1 MMNLKHCR
9 LFAFSALAL
18 APVASFAQ
26 TWVSYDKAQDVLLG
40 FREAGQPDL
49 VLDLGSYTTFN
60 SAKTIPF
67 SYLQGVYGSNL
78 DGITWSAFGTI
89 WTSSS
94 DPNWKTVF
102 ATDPGTVNGVQVGVT
117 GPWQNQSAALQAG
130 SGTKIYSF
138 GNGLNTAV
146 SASLQNVSVLGSGT
160 ALSIVPN
167 ATSTDKSYTYLMTHT
182 GTGNFMNTFQG
193 GESVEQTLPAG
204 FSAGSVD
211 QKMDLYQLVP
221 GGTGDATLLGTFDVA
236 PGGTIT
242 YTPTP
247 EPSTCAL
254 AALGFLGLVGS
265 RWFRRR
271 A

>member
-1 MMNLKHCR
+1 MMNLKHCHW
-9 LFAFSALAL
+9 FAFSALAL
-18 APVASFAQ
+18 APVATFAQ
-26 TWVSYDKAQDVLLG
+26 TWVSYDKTQDVLLG

-60 SAKTIPF
+60 SAKTIPS

-78 DGITWSAFGTI
+78 DGVTWSACGTI

-102 ATDPGTVNGVQVGVT
+102 ATDPDTVNGVQVGAT
-117 GPWQNQSAALQAG
+117 GPWQNQSAALLAG

-138 GNGLNTAV
+138 GNGFNTVV
-146 SASLQNVSVLGSGT
+146 SASLQSVNVLAAN
-160 ALSIVPN
+160 ALSLVPSG
-167 ATSTDKSYTYLMTHT
+167 TSTDKSYTYLMTHT

-193 GESVEQTLPAG
+193 GNSVEQTLPAG
-204 FSAGSVD
+204 FSTGSVD
-211 QKMDLYQLVP
+211 QMMDLYQLVP
-221 GGTGDATLLGTFDVA
+221 GGTGNATLLGTFDVA
-236 PGGTIT
+236 PSGTIT

-247 EPSTCAL
+247 EPWTYAL

-265 RWFRRR
+265 RWFTRR

>member
-1 MMNLKHCR
+1 MMKFKHCR

-18 APVASFAQ
+18 APVATFAQ
-26 TWVSYDKAQDVLLG
+26 TWVSYDKTQDVLLG

-60 SAKTIPF
+60 SAKTIPA

-78 DGITWSAFGTI
+78 DGVTWSAFGTI

-102 ATDPGTVNGVQVGVT
+102 ATDPGTVNGVQVGET
-117 GPWQNQSAALQAG
+117 GPWQNQSAALQAS

-138 GNGLNTAV
+138 GGGLNTAV
-146 SASLQNVSVLGSGT
+146 SASLQSVNVLAAN
-160 ALSIVPN
+160 ALTLAPN
-167 ATSTDKSYTYLMTHT
+167 GTSTDKSYTYLMTHT

-221 GGTGDATLLGTFDVA
+221 GGTGNATLLGTLDVA

-247 EPSTCAL
+247 EPSTYVL
-254 AALGFLGLVGS
+254 GALGFLGLVGS
-265 RWFRRR
+265 RWFARR